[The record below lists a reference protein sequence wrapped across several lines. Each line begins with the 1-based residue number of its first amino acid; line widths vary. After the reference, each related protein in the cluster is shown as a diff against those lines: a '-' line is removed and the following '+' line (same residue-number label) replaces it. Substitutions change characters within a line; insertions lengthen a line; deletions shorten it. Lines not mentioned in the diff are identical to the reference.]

1 MSQFTEI
8 DYELSTDIAD
18 ILSNYDTKKL
28 QKEYGDIFDSYDNT
42 RELFTNNAFVLT
54 QDLANAQL
62 RRQQGQLGRQALSGL
77 NQQRFLSEALGRQLE
92 SFDLRGQAVQS
103 NLDFAEEA
111 QARALGRTD
120 IQRNA
125 LMQELGM
132 QGEDGQFTGGRLQA
146 EQDRKAKQFNIREAE
161 LKSATMEAE
170 TKIADQLEGLGIDKA
185 AAQRST
191 QSQLRDLRSQ
201 GSLDLIA
208 RESAIRES
216 GARAGESQRQQ
227 ELLNL
232 QTEDLEAS
240 SGLRTGQLARQDA
253 LASLQEQDLS
263 LRTGR
268 GLQDISRQQELLGMQ
283 SDELAQ
289 QQDQTMADARGNL
302 FDIYR
307 RAEQSGNFAAE
318 GRRPMETQRAIDSY
332 LGRVG
337 GRIDS
342 LGRAEDRLGI
352 QSEALEDRE
361 TALMQDQAL
370 ARARIG
376 IQRGG
381 ISQQIGAEQDR
392 LSRQLQRQ
400 DISGERL
407 LQQQD
412 LESDRLGDI
421 LGRLGIAEDQRA
433 ARFRDVY
440 ATGEENLDR
449 IGIREGALGRQI
461 GTEEEPGLLQQAL
474 SRQLQGLDLNRGA
487 LNDSIAR
494 RQLQLEG
501 QVAGLNLTDSEIN
514 ANLRQQRERAANQLG
529 SLGIQRRGAEAQT
542 ARSQFELAQ
551 QLAGITESQNFL
563 TEQSDLRSRLAEQER
578 QRSIFNFRDDFARDT
593 RSRLVDLIRS
603 EADLSRFRRG
613 AIANPTGDTGGE
625 NFTQTDED
633 KRTRG
638 QF

>member
-8 DYELSTDIAD
+8 DYNLSTDIAD
-18 ILSNYDTKKL
+18 ILSNYDTDAL
-28 QKEYGDIFDSYDNT
+28 QKEYGDIFDSYNNT
-42 RELFTNNAFVLT
+42 RELFTNNAYVLNK
-54 QDLANAQL
+54 QLAEAQL
-62 RRQQGQLGRQALSGL
+62 ARQQAGL
-77 NQQRFLSEALGRQLE
+77 ESQIASATDQQGFLTEALGRQLE
-92 SFDLRGQAVQS
+92 SFNLRGEAVQS
-103 NLDFAEEA
+103 DLDFAELA
-111 QARALGRTD
+111 QQRGLGRSD
-120 IQRNA
+120 IQRG
-125 LMQELGM
+125 LLEQQQTGLESEL
-132 QGEDGQFTGGRLQA
+132 
-146 EQDRKAKQFNIREAE
+146 DRKTQQFNIREAE
-161 LKSATMEAE
+161 LKSATMEAQS
-170 TKIADQLEGLGIDKA
+170 KIGDQLESLGLDKSSA
-185 AAQRST
+185 ERAT

-352 QSEALEDRE
+352 QSEALEDRQ
-361 TALMQDQAL
+361 TALMQDQDL
-370 ARARIG
+370 AQARLD

-412 LESDRLGDI
+412 LESDRLGDV
-421 LGRLGIAEDQRA
+421 LGRLGIAGEQRA
-433 ARFRDVY
+433 ARFRDIY
-440 ATGEENLDR
+440 DTGQERLDR
-449 IGIREGALGRQI
+449 IGIREGALGRQM

-474 SRQLQGLDLNRGA
+474 ARQLQGLDLNRGA
-487 LNDSIAR
+487 LDDSISR
-494 RQLQLEG
+494 RQSQLG
-501 QVAGLNLTDSEIN
+501 AQLAGLEISDS
-514 ANLRQQRERAANQLG
+514 ALRSNFLQQQDRAARQLG
-529 SLGIQRRGAEAQT
+529 TLDIQRRGAVAQNEM
-542 ARSQFELAQ
+542 RQNQLGRQIEGFEDDITYFGTQ
-551 QLAGITESQNFL
+551 AG
-563 TEQSDLRSRLAEQER
+563 LRNQLAEQAR

-603 EADLSRFRRG
+603 EADLTRFRTG
-613 AIANPTGDTGGE
+613 FNPSPFSRTGLQDPFSNDGNETDDSGSRE
-625 NFTQTDED
+625 NEEEV
-633 KRTRG
+633 
-638 QF
+638 

>member
-8 DYELSTDIAD
+8 DYNLSTDIAD
-18 ILSNYDTKKL
+18 ILSNYDTDAL
-28 QKEYGDIFDSYDNT
+28 QKEYGDIFDSYNNT
-42 RELFTNNAFVLT
+42 RELFTNNAYVLNK
-54 QDLANAQL
+54 QLAEEQL
-62 RRQQGQLGRQALSGL
+62 ARQKTGLERQIASAGDQQG
-77 NQQRFLSEALGRQLE
+77 FLTEALGRELE
-92 SFDLRGQAVQS
+92 SLDLRGQAVQS
-103 NLDFAEEA
+103 DLDFAELA
-111 QARALGRTD
+111 QQRGLGRSD
-120 IQRNA
+120 IQRG
-125 LMQELGM
+125 LLEQQQTGLESEL
-132 QGEDGQFTGGRLQA
+132 
-146 EQDRKAKQFNIREAE
+146 DRKTQQFNIREAE
-161 LKSATMEAE
+161 LKSASMEAQN
-170 TKIADQLEGLGIDKA
+170 KIGDQLESLGLDKSSA
-185 AAQRST
+185 ERAT

-253 LASLQEQDLS
+253 LASLQEQNLS

-370 ARARIG
+370 AQARIG

-412 LESDRLGDI
+412 LESDRLGDV
-421 LGRLGIAEDQRA
+421 LGRLGIAGEQRA
-433 ARFRDVY
+433 ARFRDIY
-440 ATGEENLDR
+440 DTGQERLDR
-449 IGIREGALGRQI
+449 IGIREGALGRQM
-461 GTEEEPGLLQQAL
+461 GTEEEPGLLEQAL
-474 SRQLQGLDLNRGA
+474 ARQLLGLDLNRGA
-487 LNDSIAR
+487 LDDSISR
-494 RQLQLEG
+494 RQSQLG
-501 QVAGLNLTDSEIN
+501 AQLAGLEISDS
-514 ANLRQQRERAANQLG
+514 ALRSNFLQQQDRASRQLG
-529 SLGIQRRGAEAQT
+529 TLDIQRRGA
-542 ARSQFELAQ
+542 LAQ
-551 QLAGITESQNFL
+551 NQMRQDQLGRQIQGLEDDVSYFGTQAG
-563 TEQSDLRSRLAEQER
+563 LRDQLAEQAR

-625 NFTQTDED
+625 NFTESDQD

>member
-1 MSQFTEI
+1 MSQLTEI
-8 DYELSTDIAD
+8 DYNLSTDIAD
-18 ILSNYDTKKL
+18 ILSNYDTDAL

-42 RELFTNNAFVLT
+42 RELFTNNAYNLNKE
-54 QDLANAQL
+54 LAEEQL
-62 RRQQGQLGRQALSGL
+62 ARQQAGLGRQIASATD
-77 NQQRFLSEALGRQLE
+77 QQGFLTEALGRQLE
-92 SFDLRGQAVQS
+92 SFNLRGEAVQS
-103 NLDFAEEA
+103 DLDFAELA
-111 QARALGRTD
+111 QDRGLLRSD
-120 IQRNA
+120 IQRN
-125 LMQELGM
+125 LINQQQTGLESEL
-132 QGEDGQFTGGRLQA
+132 
-146 EQDRKAKQFNIREAE
+146 DRKTQQFNIREAE
-161 LKSATMEAE
+161 LKSATMEAQS
-170 TKIADQLEGLGIDKA
+170 KIGDQLEGLGLDKSSA
-185 AAQRST
+185 ERAT

-253 LASLQEQDLS
+253 LASLQEQNLS

-289 QQDQTMADARGNL
+289 QQDQTIADARGNL

-370 ARARIG
+370 AQARIG

-412 LESDRLGDI
+412 LESDRLGDV
-421 LGRLGIAEDQRA
+421 LGRLGIAGEQRA
-433 ARFRDVY
+433 ARFSDIY
-440 ATGEENLDR
+440 DTGQERLDR
-449 IGIREGALGRQI
+449 IGIREGALGRQM
-461 GTEEEPGLLQQAL
+461 GTEEEPGLLEQAL
-474 SRQLQGLDLNRGA
+474 ARQLQGLDLNRGA
-487 LNDSIAR
+487 LDDSISR
-494 RQLQLEG
+494 RQ
-501 QVAGLNLTDSEIN
+501 S
-514 ANLRQQRERAANQLG
+514 QLG
-529 SLGIQRRGAEAQT
+529 A
-542 ARSQFELAQ
+542 
-551 QLAGITESQNFL
+551 QLAGLEI
-563 TEQSDLRSRLAEQER
+563 SDSALRS
-578 QRSIFNFRDDFARDT
+578 NFYNNKIE
-593 RSRLVDLIRS
+593 LQ
-603 EADLSRFRRG
+603 G
-613 AIANPTGDTGGE
+613 N
-625 NFTQTDED
+625 
-633 KRTRG
+633 
-638 QF
+638 

>member
-8 DYELSTDIAD
+8 DYNLSTDIAD
-18 ILSNYDTKKL
+18 ILSNYDTDAL
-28 QKEYGDIFDSYDNT
+28 QKEYGDIFDSYNNT
-42 RELFTNNAFVLT
+42 RELFTNNAYVLNK
-54 QDLANAQL
+54 QLAEEQL
-62 RRQQGQLGRQALSGL
+62 ARQKSGLERQIASAGDQQG
-77 NQQRFLSEALGRQLE
+77 FLTEALGRELE
-92 SFDLRGQAVQS
+92 SLDLRGQAVQS
-103 NLDFAEEA
+103 DLDFAELA
-111 QARALGRTD
+111 QQRGLGRSD
-120 IQRNA
+120 IQRG
-125 LMQELGM
+125 LLEQQQTGLESEL
-132 QGEDGQFTGGRLQA
+132 
-146 EQDRKAKQFNIREAE
+146 DRKTQQFNIREAE
-161 LKSATMEAE
+161 LKSASMEAQN
-170 TKIADQLEGLGIDKA
+170 KIGDQLESLGLDKSSA
-185 AAQRST
+185 ERAT

-240 SGLRTGQLARQDA
+240 SGLRTGQLTRQDA

-370 ARARIG
+370 AQARIG

-412 LESDRLGDI
+412 LESDRLGDV
-421 LGRLGIAEDQRA
+421 LGRLGIAGEQRA
-433 ARFRDVY
+433 ARFRDIY
-440 ATGEENLDR
+440 DTGQERLDR
-449 IGIREGALGRQI
+449 IGIREGALGRQM
-461 GTEEEPGLLQQAL
+461 GTEEEPGLLEQAL
-474 SRQLQGLDLNRGA
+474 ARQLQGLDLNRGA
-487 LNDSIAR
+487 LDDSISR
-494 RQLQLEG
+494 RQSQLG
-501 QVAGLNLTDSEIN
+501 AQLAGLEISDS
-514 ANLRQQRERAANQLG
+514 ALRSNFLQQQDRAARQLG
-529 SLGIQRRGAEAQT
+529 TLDIQRRGSVAQNQMRQDQLGRQIEGFQDDISYFGT
-542 ARSQFELAQ
+542 QADLRQ
-551 QLAGITESQNFL
+551 QLA
-563 TEQSDLRSRLAEQER
+563 EQAR

-603 EADLSRFRRG
+603 EADLTRFRSG
-613 AIANPTGDTGGE
+613 FSNNPFNNTGLQDPFSNDGNETDDSGSRE
-625 NFTQTDED
+625 NEEEV
-633 KRTRG
+633 
-638 QF
+638 

>member
-1 MSQFTEI
+1 MSQLTEI
-8 DYELSTDIAD
+8 DYNLSTDIAD
-18 ILSNYDTKKL
+18 ILSNYDTAAL

-42 RELFTNNAFVLT
+42 RELFTNNAYNLNKE
-54 QDLANAQL
+54 LAAAQL
-62 RRQQGQLGRQALSGL
+62 ERQQAGLGRQIASATD
-77 NQQRFLSEALGRQLE
+77 QQGFLTEALGRELE
-92 SFDLRGQAVQS
+92 SFNLRGEAVQS
-103 NLDFAEEA
+103 DLDFAELA
-111 QARALGRTD
+111 QQRGLGRSD
-120 IQRNA
+120 IQRG
-125 LMQELGM
+125 LLEQQQTGLESEL
-132 QGEDGQFTGGRLQA
+132 
-146 EQDRKAKQFNIREAE
+146 DRKTQQFNIREAE
-161 LKSATMEAE
+161 LKSATMEAQN
-170 TKIADQLEGLGIDKA
+170 KIGDQLESLGLDKSSA
-185 AAQRST
+185 ERAT

-370 ARARIG
+370 AQARIG

-381 ISQQIGAEQDR
+381 ISQQIEAEQDR

-433 ARFRDVY
+433 ARFRDIY
-440 ATGEENLDR
+440 DTGQERLNR
-449 IGIREGALGRQI
+449 IGIREGALGRQM
-461 GTEEEPGLLQQAL
+461 GTEEEPGLLEQAL
-474 SRQLQGLDLNRGA
+474 ARQLQGLDLSRGA
-487 LNDSIAR
+487 LDDSISR
-494 RQLQLEG
+494 RQSQLG
-501 QVAGLNLTDSEIN
+501 AQLAGLEISDS
-514 ANLRQQRERAANQLG
+514 ALRSNFLQQQDRAARQLG
-529 SLGIQRRGAEAQT
+529 TLDIQRRGAVAQNEMRQNQLGRQIEGFQDDISYFG
-542 ARSQFELAQ
+542 AQADLRQ
-551 QLAGITESQNFL
+551 QLA
-563 TEQSDLRSRLAEQER
+563 EQAR

-603 EADLSRFRRG
+603 EADLNRFRTGRDPNVFRNTG
-613 AIANPTGDTGGE
+613 VDPNNANNNNEEDRNREEEGDV
-625 NFTQTDED
+625 
-633 KRTRG
+633 
-638 QF
+638 

>member
-8 DYELSTDIAD
+8 DYNLSTDIAD
-18 ILSNYDTKKL
+18 ILSNYDTDAL
-28 QKEYGDIFDSYDNT
+28 QKEYGDIFDSYNNT
-42 RELFTNNAFVLT
+42 RELFTNNSYVLNK
-54 QDLANAQL
+54 QLAEEQL
-62 RRQQGQLGRQALSGL
+62 ARQKTGLERQIASAGDQQG
-77 NQQRFLSEALGRQLE
+77 FLTEALGRELE
-92 SFDLRGQAVQS
+92 SLDLRGQAVQS
-103 NLDFAEEA
+103 DLDFAELA
-111 QARALGRTD
+111 QQRGLGRSD
-120 IQRNA
+120 IQRG
-125 LMQELGM
+125 LLEQQQTGLESEL
-132 QGEDGQFTGGRLQA
+132 
-146 EQDRKAKQFNIREAE
+146 DRKTQQFNIREAE
-161 LKSATMEAE
+161 LKSASMEAQN
-170 TKIADQLEGLGIDKA
+170 KIGDQLESLGLDKSSA
-185 AAQRST
+185 ERAT

-253 LASLQEQDLS
+253 LASLQEQNLS

-370 ARARIG
+370 AQARIG

-412 LESDRLGDI
+412 LESDRLGDV
-421 LGRLGIAEDQRA
+421 LGRLGIAGEQRA
-433 ARFRDVY
+433 ARFRDIY
-440 ATGEENLDR
+440 DTGQERLDR
-449 IGIREGALGRQI
+449 IGIREGALGRQM
-461 GTEEEPGLLQQAL
+461 GTEEEPGLLEQAL
-474 SRQLQGLDLNRGA
+474 ARQLQGLDLNRGA
-487 LNDSIAR
+487 LDDSISR
-494 RQLQLEG
+494 RQSQLG
-501 QVAGLNLTDSEIN
+501 AQLAGLEISDS
-514 ANLRQQRERAANQLG
+514 ALRSNFLQQQDRAARQLG
-529 SLGIQRRGAEAQT
+529 TLDIQRRGSVAQNQM
-542 ARSQFELAQ
+542 RQD
-551 QLAGITESQNFL
+551 QLGRQIQGLEDDVSYFGTQAG
-563 TEQSDLRSRLAEQER
+563 LRDQLAEQAR

-603 EADLSRFRRG
+603 EADLTRFRSG
-613 AIANPTGDTGGE
+613 FSNNPFNNTGLQDPFSNDGNETDDSGSRE
-625 NFTQTDED
+625 NEEEV
-633 KRTRG
+633 
-638 QF
+638 